1 MIKYFETNPQ
11 NYNFWL
17 DGPILEKFGSKHKP
31 KRQEK
36 FLYFSQI
43 LIGPRFDLEFE
54 IHCFIL
60 GFLQIA
66 HEPVV
71 QPKFIII
78 PKMFLASWA
87 YV

>member
-1 MIKYFETNPQ
+1 MIKYFEPNPQ
-11 NYNFWL
+11 KYNFWL

-31 KRQEK
+31 KRQGK
-36 FLYFSQI
+36 FLYFIQI
-43 LIGPRFDLEFE
+43 LIRPLFDLEFE
-54 IHCFIL
+54 IYCFIFC
-60 GFLQIA
+60 FLQIA

-71 QPKFIII
+71 QSKFVIK